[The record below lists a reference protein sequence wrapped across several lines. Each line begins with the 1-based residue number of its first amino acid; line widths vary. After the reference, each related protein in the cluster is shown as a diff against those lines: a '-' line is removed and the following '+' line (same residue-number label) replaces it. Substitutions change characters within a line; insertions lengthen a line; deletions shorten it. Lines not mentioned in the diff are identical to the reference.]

1 MKFYSPLLAIALAT
15 ASNTPSL
22 ASFPNN
28 PPQKIVVAEQI
39 TLSAEK
45 VNPPADPEPE
55 PVPHRGVGR
64 R

>member
-1 MKFYSPLLAIALAT
+1 MRVTIK
-15 ASNTPSL
+15 PSQDN
-22 ASFPNN
+22 FKDN

-39 TLSAEK
+39 TLSAKK
-45 VNPPADPEPE
+45 VNPPADPE

>member
-1 MKFYSPLLAIALAT
+1 MKFYSTLLAIPVIA
-15 ASNTPSL
+15 ASMMPSQDNFK
-22 ASFPNN
+22 SN

-45 VNPPADPEPE
+45 VNPPTDPE